1 MDAAEVVE
9 RNRAF
14 WDGYSDAYQARHAEH
29 IGRPEL
35 RWGVWQ
41 LPESELGILGDV
53 RGKDVLELGCGAGQW
68 SIVLARQGA
77 RPVGIDISARQLDH
91 ARRLSAEAGVELAL
105 LQASAHDVPLPD
117 GSFDLVVSD
126 WGATSFADPGLVV
139 PEAARL
145 LRRGGLLA
153 FSGGTPLGWIC
164 ANPETGAR
172 EDRFHHSYFGLTGGE
187 TAVGSIEFQLP
198 YGEWVRLFRRSGF
211 LVEDL
216 VELRP
221 PEGATSTYRDA
232 AELAWAR
239 RWPQEHVWKVRKP

>member
-1 MDAAEVVE
+1 MDPAEVLE

-29 IGRPEL
+29 IGRAEL

-41 LPESELGILGDV
+41 LPESDLAILGDV

-77 RPVGIDISARQLDH
+77 RPVGIDISNRQLDH
-91 ARRLSAEAGVELAL
+91 ARRLSAEAGVEFPL
-105 LQASAHDVPLPD
+105 LRASAHDVPLPD
-117 GSFDLVVSD
+117 ESFDLVVSD
-126 WGATSFADPGLVV
+126 WGATSFLDPALVV

-145 LRRGGLLA
+145 LRRGGMLA

-164 ANPETGAR
+164 AHPETGIR
-172 EDRFHHSYFGLTGGE
+172 EDRLHHSYFGLTGGE
-187 TAVGSIEFQLP
+187 TGVGSIEFQLT
-198 YGEWVRLFRRSGF
+198 YGEWIRLFRRSGF

-221 PEGATSTYRDA
+221 PERATSTYRNA
-232 AELAWAR
+232 TELAWAR
-239 RWPQEHVWKVRKP
+239 RWPQEHVWKVRKR